1 MSDDSD
7 KSAKLGSAAIPPFVD
22 PLNRKPLHSGGD
34 GASLFEPST
43 GNVYPL
49 REGIPDLVHPRR
61 ASAGFDPQRFDRP
74 FPLVTELALK
84 WTFRAFGGEEVQ
96 LRSRVLDKLELK
108 PDAVV
113 LDKCAGTGA
122 TARLLQDRLPRGVL
136 CNGDLSMELVLHA
149 VQKAAGE
156 DKGSTCRTMWFGANA
171 LHLPFADDSF
181 DAVVSIGGFN
191 QFGDAARALAEMTRV
206 TRPGGRIAI
215 ADEGYAP
222 WLRHTMTG
230 RMVLNDNPLM
240 AHMPPLEH
248 LPEVALDVRL
258 EWMLGNAF
266 YCLDFKVG
274 EAPPFVDLD
283 LPHEG
288 LRGGTMRSRYKS
300 SSPATEERGPG
311 VGPERDNRED
321 AP

>member
-1 MSDDSD
+1 MSDDN
-7 KSAKLGSAAIPPFVD
+7 SAERGLAKVPAFVD
-22 PLNRKPLHSGGD
+22 PINRKPLQSGDD
-34 GASLFEPST
+34 GASLVEPST
-43 GNVYPL
+43 GNAYPL
-49 REGIPDLVHPRR
+49 RNGIADLVQPRM
-61 ASAGFDPQRFDRP
+61 ASDGFDPKRFDRP
-74 FPLVTELALK
+74 LPLVTEAALR
-84 WTFRAFGGEEVQ
+84 WTFRAFGGDEMQ

-113 LDKCAGTGA
+113 LDNCSGTGA

-136 CNGDLSMELVLHA
+136 CNGDLSLELVVHA
-149 VQKAAGE
+149 VQRAAEE
-156 DKGSTCRTMWFGANA
+156 DHEATCRTVWFGANA

-181 DAVVSIGGFN
+181 DAVVSMGGFN
-191 QFGDAARALAEMTRV
+191 QFGDAARAIAEMTRV

-222 WLRHTMTG
+222 WLRHSLTG

-248 LPEVALDVRL
+248 LPEVARDVRL

-266 YCLDFKVG
+266 YCIDFRVG
-274 EAPPFVDLD
+274 EAPPVVDVD

-288 LRGGTMRSRYKS
+288 LRGGTMRSRYEGRHTAAGD
-300 SSPATEERGPG
+300 PQAD
-311 VGPERDNRED
+311 VGPVRDNRED
-321 AP
+321 IR